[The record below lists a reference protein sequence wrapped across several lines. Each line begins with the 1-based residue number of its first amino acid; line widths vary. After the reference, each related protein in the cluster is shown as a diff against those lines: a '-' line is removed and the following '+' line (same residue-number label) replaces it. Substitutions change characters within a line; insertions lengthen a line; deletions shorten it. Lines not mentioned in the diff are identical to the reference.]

1 MKGFFNNM
9 LHELRVNLYLF
20 VWIFMP
26 PDNDNTIAINS
37 QCYSTM
43 TINVCNYAFIVK
55 VDTG

>member
-1 MKGFFNNM
+1 
-9 LHELRVNLYLF
+9 
-20 VWIFMP
+20 MP

-55 VDTG
+55 VDTGWITRKTSYPLCNYVWW